1 MGREYDIAVEARG
14 SGSKGVSNP
23 ELTVPPPSK
32 ETTMTSK
39 SGQAKVTK
47 TKAKRGPLKDLKPA
61 RVKQDSNVTGGAGLS
76 YGTVKT
82 GYTQQK

>member
-1 MGREYDIAVEARG
+1 M
-14 SGSKGVSNP
+14 SNP

-47 TKAKRGPLKDLKPA
+47 TKAKRGALKDLKPA
-61 RVKQDSNVTGGAGLS
+61 RVKEDSNVTGGAGIS